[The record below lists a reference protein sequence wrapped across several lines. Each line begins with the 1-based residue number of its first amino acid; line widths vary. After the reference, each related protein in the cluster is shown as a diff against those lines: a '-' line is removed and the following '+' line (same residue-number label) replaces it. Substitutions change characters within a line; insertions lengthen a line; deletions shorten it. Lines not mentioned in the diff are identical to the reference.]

1 MGGQTWQKDKL
12 GMAEGRSWNGDYI
25 VMVWWEGVQCKEHRK
40 DNSDEHRKDKSDEND
55 KIWQKKSDEKKMKK
69 LTQRSPRESTLDPIP
84 DDSQSRPLNQRYLRK
99 ATT

>member
-69 LTQRSPRESTLDPIP
+69 IDTKVPAGIDP
-84 DDSQSRPLNQRYLRK
+84 
-99 ATT
+99 

>member
-40 DNSDEHRKDKSDEND
+40 DNSDEHRKDKSDG
-55 KIWQKKSDEKKMKK
+55 KKK